1 MRSRLLF
8 RSEFYYL
15 LQPIAHHRCCHFSF
29 LFFAMKRWSAI
40 AAKLPGRTDNE
51 IKNVWHTHL
60 KKRARP
66 EHKNHEKRKAVE
78 PATPSVPRTSSD
90 EEHQRFGSPE
100 QSFSGLS
107 SSTATESSGGNFGAK
122 EESFSSEAVP
132 EIDESFWSETL
143 SASEPFG
150 AIGSSNY
157 SDHMDFWLRVFLEA
171 GEFNND
177 LPL

>member
-1 MRSRLLF
+1 
-8 RSEFYYL
+8 
-15 LQPIAHHRCCHFSF
+15 
-29 LFFAMKRWSAI
+29 MKRWSAI

-60 KKRARP
+60 KKRLGP
-66 EHKNHEKRKAVE
+66 EHANHEKRKAVE

-90 EEHQRFGSPE
+90 EEHQRFFGSPE
-100 QSFSGLS
+100 QSSSGLS
-107 SSTATESSGGNFGAK
+107 SSATTESSGGNFGAK

-132 EIDESFWSETL
+132 EIDESFWSEAL

-150 AIGSSNY
+150 AVGSSNY
-157 SDHMDFWLRVFLEA
+157 SDHTDFWLRVFLEA
-171 GEFNND
+171 GEIND